1 MKFYYVSDIH
11 LEHIPDFYLYQV
23 LKSFDDI
30 SVNDSLILVGDI
42 CNPYRQLN
50 ILINYLKNKVKYII
64 YISGNHEY
72 YGSSIN
78 YTDSFIS
85 SLEKTYDNFY
95 YLNNKKIVVNDIE
108 ILGGTGWSNVL
119 NNRVSNLNDF
129 KVING
134 MTPEKMT
141 LLYESYYMFLKN
153 NIDNKKQ
160 QIIISHF
167 VPCKKLINKKF
178 KDSDL
183 NFYFCNGIYDTLY
196 DCSPKYWLYGHDHN
210 KYNRK
215 KIKDTIFLTNQGDYG
230 NLSFKL
236 KYFEI

>member
-1 MKFYYVSDIH
+1 MKYYYISDIH
-11 LEHIPDFYLYQV
+11 LEWLKKIYFNQILKYFDVLTKNDVIIFNGDVCSPKYQ
-23 LKSFDDI
+23 LDT
-30 SVNDSLILVGDI
+30 LL
-42 CNPYRQLN
+42 
-50 ILINYLKNKVKYII
+50 NYLSHKVKHII
-64 YISGNHEY
+64 YVAGNHEY
-72 YGSSIN
+72 YDSSIEEIDN
-78 YTDSFIS
+78 YIT
-85 SLEKTYDNFY
+85 SLEDKYLNFSF
-95 YLNNKKIVVNDIE
+95 LNNKKIVINNIE
-108 ILGGTGWSNVL
+108 ILGGTGWANVL

-230 NLSFKL
+230 NLSFQL
-236 KYFEI
+236 KYFEL

>member
-141 LLYESYYMFLKN
+141 LLYESFYMFLKENIN
-153 NIDNKKQ
+153 NDKN

-167 VPCKKLINKKF
+167 LPCKKLISKKF
-178 KDSDL
+178 KDDPL
-183 NFYFCNGIYDTLY
+183 NFYFCNGVYDTLY

-210 KYNRK
+210 KYTRK
-215 KIKDTIFLTNQGDYG
+215 KINNTIFLTNQGDYG
-230 NLSFKL
+230 NLKFNL
-236 KYFEI
+236 RYFEM

>member
-1 MKFYYVSDIH
+1 MKFYYISDIH
-11 LEHIPDFYLYQV
+11 LEHINDFYLPKV
-23 LKSFDDI
+23 LKSFDYL
-30 SVNDSLILVGDI
+30 STEDSLILSGDI
-42 CNPYRQLN
+42 CNPYKQLN
-50 ILINYLKNKVKYII
+50 ILINYLKNRVKNII

-72 YGSSIN
+72 YNSSIEDVN
-78 YTDSFIS
+78 SFITN
-85 SLEKTYDNFY
+85 LEKKYDNFY
-95 YLNNKKIVVNDIE
+95 YLNNKKVVINDIE
-108 ILGGTGWSNVL
+108 ILGGTGWANVL

-153 NIDNKKQ
+153 NINNKKQ

-167 VPCKKLINKKF
+167 VPCKKLISKKF

-183 NFYFCNGIYDTLY
+183 NFYFCNGIYDILY

-210 KYNRK
+210 NYNRK
-215 KIKDTIFLTNQGDYG
+215 KINDTIFLTNQGEYG
-230 NLSFKL
+230 NLGFKL
-236 KYFEI
+236 KYFEL